1 MKNTI
6 NGFVFEEM
14 VLNGLN
20 NLINHEKE
28 INAMNVFPV
37 ADGDTGTNMRLTL
50 ENGYKKASHQEH
62 LGLYLKELSAGMLL
76 GARGNSGVILSQ
88 LFKGIAISLAR
99 CGMANPREIKEA
111 LILAYKTAYQAVI
124 NPVEGTI
131 LTVARE
137 GIDKIKEQIFGKIK
151 IDSVFSMYLAEMRV
165 SLEKT
170 PTILPVLKE
179 AGVLDSG
186 AYGYITIIE
195 GMYKALI
202 GEKIETGKEVIKKQ
216 ETETNPI
223 FFNENSEFVEG
234 YCMEF
239 LLQLMNSKDYKN
251 TFNFDSFVGTLKQLG
266 NSIVA
271 LKEGTII
278 KVHIHTMIPGDV
290 MKLAR
295 VYGEF
300 ISFKLEN
307 MQVQHNEYVHKQKSE
322 KKLEHKPLQTI
333 AVVDGE
339 GIESIYKDMG
349 CDIVIQGGQTMNTS
363 SEEFVDAINRTDAED
378 VVIFP
383 KNKNILEAARQ
394 AVDMSEAKNVT
405 IIPTETVLEGYYALA
420 MDLPDVDNKTRIA
433 SLKDGASDIISISI
447 GDAIKEY
454 KDEDISISIG
464 DKVGILN
471 GKMSA
476 TSETI
481 KDTLDILLSK
491 IEDIEDK
498 AGIIVFKGESCPQN
512 IEDDIT
518 DLINEK
524 YDHLDIQVFDG
535 DEHIYD
541 VLIGVI

>member
-6 NGFVFEEM
+6 NGFIFEEM

-137 GIDKIKEQIFGKIK
+137 GIDKIKDQVFGKIK
-151 IDSVFSMYLAEMRV
+151 IDSVFSLYLAEMRV

-195 GMYKALI
+195 GMHKALI
-202 GEKIETGKEVIKKQ
+202 GEKIETGKEIIKKQ
-216 ETETNPI
+216 EAETNPI
-223 FFNENSEFVEG
+223 FFDENSEFVEG

-251 TFNFDSFVGTLKQLG
+251 TFNFDSFVGTLKLLG

-363 SEEFVDAINRTDAED
+363 SEEFVDAINRTDADD

-383 KNKNILEAARQ
+383 NNKNILEAARQ
-394 AVDMSEAKNVT
+394 AVAMSEAKNVT

-433 SLKDGASDIISISI
+433 SLKDGANGIISISI

-476 TSETI
+476 ASKNI

-491 IEDIEDK
+491 IEDIEDR

-524 YDHLDIQVFDG
+524 YDHLDVQVFDG

>member
-307 MQVQHNEYVHKQKSE
+307 MQVQHNEYVHKQKNE

-383 KNKNILEAARQ
+383 NNKNILEAARQ

>member
-202 GEKIETGKEVIKKQ
+202 GEKIETGKEAIKKQ

-383 KNKNILEAARQ
+383 NNKNILEAARQ

-433 SLKDGASDIISISI
+433 SLKDGANGIISISI

-471 GKMSA
+471 SKMSA
-476 TSETI
+476 ASKTI
-481 KDTLDILLSK
+481 KDTLDILLGK

>member
-216 ETETNPI
+216 ETETNAI

-239 LLQLMNSKDYKN
+239 LLQLMNCKDYKN

-271 LKEGTII
+271 LQEGTII

-383 KNKNILEAARQ
+383 NNKNILEAARQ

-433 SLKDGASDIISISI
+433 SLKDGASDIVSISI

>member
-383 KNKNILEAARQ
+383 NNKNILEAARQ

-454 KDEDISISIG
+454 KDEDIFISIG

-476 TSETI
+476 ASKTI
-481 KDTLDILLSK
+481 KNTLDILLSK

>member
-6 NGFVFEEM
+6 NGFIFEEM
-14 VLNGLN
+14 VLNGLH

-50 ENGYKKASHQEH
+50 ENGYKRAGHQQH

-88 LFKGIAISLAR
+88 LFKGIAQSLAR

-111 LILAYKTAYQAVI
+111 LILAYQTAYQAVI

-137 GIDKIKEQIFGKIK
+137 GIEHTKDQVFGKVR
-151 IDSVFSMYLAEMRV
+151 IDSVFNMYLAEMKV

-186 AYGYITIIE
+186 AYGYIIIVE
-195 GMYKALI
+195 GMLKGLL
-202 GEKIETGKEVIKKQ
+202 GEKIETGLEEIQKQ
-216 ETETNPI
+216 EESASPI
-223 FFNENSEFVEG
+223 FFDENSEFNEG

-239 LLQLMNSKDYKN
+239 LLQLMNSKNYKN
-251 TFNFDSFVGTLKQLG
+251 TFNFDSFVNTLKPFG

-271 LKEGTII
+271 LREGTII
-278 KVHIHTMIPGDV
+278 KVHIHTLVPSDV

-295 VYGEF
+295 EYGEF
-300 ISFKLEN
+300 VSFKLEN
-307 MQVQHNEYVHKQKSE
+307 MQVQHNEYIYKQKNE
-322 KKLEHKPLQTI
+322 KKLDHKPLQII

-339 GIESIYKDMG
+339 GLESLYKEMG
-349 CDIVIQGGQTMNTS
+349 CDIVLQGGQTMNTS
-363 SEEFVDAINRTDAED
+363 SEEFVFAINRTDADD
-378 VVIFP
+378 VIIFP
-383 KNKNILEAARQ
+383 NNKNILEAARH
-394 AVDMSEAKNVT
+394 AVVVSEAKNVT

-420 MDLPDVDNKTRIA
+420 MDLPDIDNATRID
-433 SLKDGASDIISISI
+433 SLRSGAEGIVSISI

-454 KDEDISISIG
+454 KDEEFSCSIG

-476 TSETI
+476 ASKNI

-524 YDHLDIQVFDG
+524 YDHLDVQIFEG
-535 DEHIYD
+535 DEHVYD

>member
-216 ETETNPI
+216 ETETNAI

-383 KNKNILEAARQ
+383 NNKNILEAARQ

-433 SLKDGASDIISISI
+433 SLKDGASDIVSISI

>member
-6 NGFVFEEM
+6 NGLIFEEM
-14 VLNGLN
+14 VLNGLH

-50 ENGYKKASHQEH
+50 ENGYKRAGHQQH

-88 LFKGIAISLAR
+88 LFKGIAQSLAR

-111 LILAYKTAYQAVI
+111 LILAYQTAYQAVI

-137 GIDKIKEQIFGKIK
+137 GIEHTKDQVFGKVR
-151 IDSVFSMYLAEMRV
+151 IDSVFNMYLAEMRV

-186 AYGYITIIE
+186 AYGYIIIVE
-195 GMYKALI
+195 GMLKGLL
-202 GEKIETGKEVIKKQ
+202 GEKIETGLEEIQKQ
-216 ETETNPI
+216 EESASPI
-223 FFNENSEFVEG
+223 FFDENSEFNEG

-239 LLQLMNSKDYKN
+239 LLQLMNSKNYKN
-251 TFNFDSFVGTLKQLG
+251 TFNFDAFVDTLKQLG

-271 LKEGTII
+271 LREGTII
-278 KVHIHTMIPGDV
+278 KVHIHTLVPGDV

-295 VYGEF
+295 EYGEF
-300 ISFKLEN
+300 VSFKLEN
-307 MQVQHNEYVHKQKSE
+307 MQVQHNEYIYKQKTE
-322 KKLEHKPLQTI
+322 KKLDYKPLQII

-339 GIESIYKDMG
+339 GIESLYKEMG
-349 CDIVIQGGQTMNTS
+349 CDIVLQGGQTMNTS
-363 SEEFVDAINRTDAED
+363 SEEFVFAINRTDADD
-378 VVIFP
+378 VIIFP
-383 KNKNILEAARQ
+383 NNKNILEAARQ
-394 AVDMSEAKNVT
+394 AVAVSEAKNVT
-405 IIPTETVLEGYYALA
+405 IIPTETILEGYYALA
-420 MDLPDVDNKTRIA
+420 MDLPDMDNVTRID
-433 SLKDGASDIISISI
+433 SLRSGAEGIISISI

-454 KDEDISISIG
+454 KDEEFSCSIG

-476 TSETI
+476 ASKNI

-524 YDHLDIQVFDG
+524 YDHLDVQIFEG
-535 DEHIYD
+535 DEHVYD